1 MSHKHH
7 KPSSADISEM
17 LKKKSSNPLEEDG
30 GEDGV
35 QGALGHP
42 SYEEL
47 ENKLN
52 EAETAM
58 NEYKNAVLRSQA
70 EMENMRRRLERD
82 VSNAHKYSLEKFINE
97 LLPVMDG
104 LERGLAIEVGDNEF
118 AKRMHE
124 GLEMTRSLMLKTLE
138 KFAVKQV
145 DPLGEPFNPE
155 LHQAISMQS
164 DPSVAA
170 NTVINVM
177 QKGYLLNDRLIRPAL
192 VIVSKPD

>member
-7 KPSSADISEM
+7 KPSSSEISEM
-17 LKKKSSNPLEEDG
+17 LKKKSGSSFSEE
-30 GEDGV
+30 GEESV

-52 EAETAM
+52 ETETAM
-58 NEYKNAVLRSQA
+58 NEYKNSVLRTQA

-138 KFAVKQV
+138 KFSVKQI
-145 DPLGEPFNPE
+145 DPMGEPFNPE